1 MDGNPKVITVFYD
14 GQCGLCHRAVQ
25 FLLKRD
31 PEGDKFRYAALQGE
45 TATTLLAPLSPV
57 PDSMVVHTPNQTLL
71 TQGDAALH
79 LARALGGLWAVLG
92 VLGRILPRFIR
103 NILYDG
109 VAARRYRWFGKRDE
123 ACPLLAPDQR
133 DLFLP

>member
-1 MDGNPKVITVFYD
+1 MDGNPQVITVFYD

-31 PEGDKFRYAALQGE
+31 PEGEKFRYATLQGE

-109 VAARRYRWFGKRDE
+109 IAARRYGWFGKRDE

>member
-1 MDGNPKVITVFYD
+1 MDGNPQVITVFYD

-31 PEGDKFRYAALQGE
+31 PKGEKFRYAALQGE
-45 TATTLLAPLSPV
+45 TATTLLGALSPV
-57 PDSMVVHTPNQTLL
+57 PDSMVVHTLNQTLL

-123 ACPLLAPDQR
+123 ACPLMAPNQQI
-133 DLFLP
+133 LFLP

>member
-1 MDGNPKVITVFYD
+1 MDGNPQVITVFYD

-31 PEGDKFRYAALQGE
+31 PAGEKFRYAALQGE
-45 TATTLLAPLSPV
+45 TATTLLAPLRSV
-57 PDSMVVHTPNQTLL
+57 PDSMVVHTPDQTLL

-123 ACPLLAPDQR
+123 ACPLIAPNQR
-133 DLFLP
+133 ALFLP

>member
-1 MDGNPKVITVFYD
+1 MDGNPQVITVFYD

-31 PEGDKFRYAALQGE
+31 PEGEKFRYAALQGE
-45 TATTLLAPLSPV
+45 TATTLLAALSPV

-92 VLGRILPRFIR
+92 VIGRILPRFIR

-109 VAARRYRWFGKRDE
+109 IAARRYRWFGERDE
-123 ACPLLAPDQR
+123 SCPLLAPDQR

>member
-1 MDGNPKVITVFYD
+1 MDGNPQVITVFYD

-31 PEGDKFRYAALQGE
+31 PEGEKFRYAALQGE
-45 TATTLLAPLSPV
+45 TATTLLATLSPV

-109 VAARRYRWFGKRDE
+109 IAARRYRWFGKRDE

-133 DLFLP
+133 DLFPP

>member
-1 MDGNPKVITVFYD
+1 MDGNPQVITVFYD

-31 PEGDKFRYAALQGE
+31 PEGEKFRYAALQGE
-45 TATTLLAPLSPV
+45 TATTLLAALSPV

-92 VLGRILPRFIR
+92 ILGRILPRFIR

-109 VAARRYRWFGKRDE
+109 IAARRYRWFGKRDE
-123 ACPLLAPDQR
+123 SCPLLTPDQR